1 MAEREQAAP
10 AADRQSAGAAP
21 ANEGLYAVF
30 AQQAA
35 QAQAAELMAAGGG
48 AMDPA
53 LAAQPAAQPEP
64 ATAADGQSQEAN
76 AGPAG
81 GGGTGATA
89 AATPAPAAPKTEHTE
104 VGTFIIYPDS
114 HVGPLPP
121 KSPAGEPM
129 RQSQF
134 LAELVNRRAKVMLEA
149 AKVVTEVNTL
159 LSYGALDWVITD
171 AEATQALETLG
182 TLPLQNLAAALGS
195 IDTDRLLG
203 NLPADAATK
212 SGFAKVVVAL
222 GEAGQSMASQ
232 VLPGALTFANSD
244 AEWALVAQ
252 FIARQEAGVQMLHV
266 TTIPGPSLGRLGT
279 NLGAVTFADAVL
291 DMMFLLIPDA
301 DLPALQAV
309 MGKRFRFTV
318 GTRKSGAWTTDGL
331 RRAYAILQK
340 LPPGHVQD
348 NDMLDKLLVDGT
360 TDGGG
365 YYRGS
370 DDSAVIGY
378 SDISKTGSY
387 GRIMVDDGAGGKKD
401 VGLNSSVNLFDTVMR
416 HEIGH
421 AVDAKLGVSSDGGYT
436 STNAHAGKW
445 KTYTSASG
453 FCDDLIAA
461 SGGIGAHSY
470 ANAEAYEKAIRRAVA
485 QGENFN
491 TALAAL
497 KTAGDVPNDVAA
509 ADATTGGPVAAVF
522 TVDLWQSS
530 KSPWYKKPDR
540 PAVGGRQFHQAYS
553 SKYASF
559 QADARTQ
566 YGVSAYQF
574 RAPGEWFAE
583 AYAVYYSDHDS
594 ATGARPGTR
603 LRTRDSKTADY
614 FDANIDKGHSLPK
627 ETGQGDGGSGGG
639 GGGGGGS
646 STSAGDGRAAS
657 EAGA

>member
-10 AADRQSAGAAP
+10 AADRRTAGAGP

-35 QAQAAELMAAGGG
+35 QAQAAELMSAGGG

-76 AGPAG
+76 AGPEGAG
-81 GGGTGATA
+81 GGGGA
-89 AATPAPAAPKTEHTE
+89 AAAAAPAPAAPTTEHTE
-104 VGTFIIYPDS
+104 VGTFIVYPDS

-121 KSPAGEPM
+121 KGPAGEPM

-134 LAELVNRRAKVMLEA
+134 VAELVTRRAQVMLEA
-149 AKVVTEVNTL
+149 VKVVTEVNTL

-171 AEATQALETLG
+171 AEATQALETLA
-182 TLPLQNLAAALGS
+182 TLPLQNLAAAVTS
-195 IDTDRLLG
+195 IDTDRLLS
-203 NLPADAATK
+203 NLPADAAAK
-212 SGFAKVVVAL
+212 PGFAKVVVAL
-222 GEAGQSMASQ
+222 GEAGQPLAAQ

-266 TTIPGPSLGRLGT
+266 TTIPGPSLGRLGN
-279 NLGAVTFADAVL
+279 NLGTVTFADAVL

-309 MGKRFRFTV
+309 MGKRFGFTV
-318 GTRKSGAWTTDGL
+318 GTRASGAWTADGL
-331 RRAYAILQK
+331 RRAYQILQR

-348 NDMLDKLLVDGT
+348 NDMLDMLLVDGT

-387 GRIMVDDGAGGKKD
+387 GRVMVDDGAGGQTD

-421 AVDAKLGVSSDGGYT
+421 AVDAKLGVSNDGGYT

-445 KTYTSASG
+445 KTYGSASA

-461 SGGIGAHSY
+461 SGGIDAHSY

-491 TALAAL
+491 TALTAL

-522 TVDLWQSS
+522 TADLWQSS
-530 KSPWYKKPDR
+530 QSPWYRKPDR

-566 YGVSAYQF
+566 YGISAYQF

-603 LRTRDSKTADY
+603 LRSRDSKTADW
-614 FDANIDKGHSLPK
+614 FDTNVDKGHSLPK
-627 ETGQGDGGSGGG
+627 ETNQEGE

-646 STSAGDGRAAS
+646 GTTSAGDGRAAS